1 MQQPDNN
8 SLTFSSVRTPSVTA
22 PEVRHPERRCF
33 KAVILNEGCFQVVIL
48 TLSEV
53 EWRRTPVFSLC
64 FSAGGK
70 APLLLI
76 PHQSSKNHPSKPAF
90 KILSDLSTNPHP
102 MQPQDTSPQPAA
114 LPDAML
120 LAATGGL
127 LDAVVYLNHGHVF
140 ANAMSGNVIFL
151 GIAVLG
157 HDWGDIVPHLVPLA
171 GFFAGVLTSKHLR
184 ARLGIR
190 SVLLGLALEIV
201 AIFVLGWLPGSFPEM
216 AFTGIIAYVAAFQVA
231 SFRRVDRFA
240 YNSTFITGNLRDIAE
255 GLYEAFTPNSTPEAR
270 EKGLSQ
276 ARALG
281 LICLCFLG
289 GAIFGAWSAPR
300 FGNHSLWLAE
310 PFLLAVAV
318 LSFRR
323 PAAPASPPTR

>member
-1 MQQPDNN
+1 
-8 SLTFSSVRTPSVTA
+8 
-22 PEVRHPERRCF
+22 
-33 KAVILNEGCFQVVIL
+33 
-48 TLSEV
+48 
-53 EWRRTPVFSLC
+53 
-64 FSAGGK
+64 
-70 APLLLI
+70 
-76 PHQSSKNHPSKPAF
+76 
-90 KILSDLSTNPHP
+90 
-102 MQPQDTSPQPAA
+102 MQPQDTSAQPAA

-151 GIAVLG
+151 GIAIIG
-157 HDWGDIVPHLVPLA
+157 RDWGDIVPHLLPLA
-171 GFFAGVLTSKHLR
+171 GFFAGVLTSKHMR

-201 AIFVLGWLPGSFPEM
+201 AIFIYGWLPASFPEM

-240 YNSTFITGNLRDIAE
+240 YNSTFITGNLRDVAE
-255 GLYEAFTPNSTPEAR
+255 GLYEALTPNSTPETR

-276 ARALG
+276 ARALS

-289 GAIFGAWSAPR
+289 GAILGAWSAPR

-323 PAAPASPPTR
+323 AAAPTSPPTAH

>member
-1 MQQPDNN
+1 MPPID
-8 SLTFSSVRTPSVTA
+8 
-22 PEVRHPERRCF
+22 
-33 KAVILNEGCFQVVIL
+33 
-48 TLSEV
+48 
-53 EWRRTPVFSLC
+53 
-64 FSAGGK
+64 
-70 APLLLI
+70 
-76 PHQSSKNHPSKPAF
+76 PA
-90 KILSDLSTNPHP
+90 
-102 MQPQDTSPQPAA
+102 PQPAA

-157 HDWGDIVPHLVPLA
+157 RDWGDIVPHLVPLA
-171 GFFAGVLTSKHLR
+171 GFFAGVLSSKHLR
-184 ARLGIR
+184 VRLGLR

-201 AIFVLGWLPGSFPEM
+201 AIFILGWLPRSFPEM

-240 YNSTFITGNLRDIAE
+240 YNSTFITGNLRDVAE
-255 GLYEAFTPNSTPEAR
+255 GLYDALTHGSTGETR
-270 EKGLSQ
+270 EKGSSQ

-281 LICLCFLG
+281 LICLCFLA
-289 GAIFGAWSAPR
+289 GAILGAWAASR
-300 FGNHSLWLAE
+300 FGNYSLWLAE
-310 PFLLAVAV
+310 PFLLAVAM

-323 PAAPASPPTR
+323 ASMPTPLHT

>member
-1 MQQPDNN
+1 MPPID
-8 SLTFSSVRTPSVTA
+8 
-22 PEVRHPERRCF
+22 
-33 KAVILNEGCFQVVIL
+33 
-48 TLSEV
+48 
-53 EWRRTPVFSLC
+53 
-64 FSAGGK
+64 
-70 APLLLI
+70 
-76 PHQSSKNHPSKPAF
+76 PA
-90 KILSDLSTNPHP
+90 
-102 MQPQDTSPQPAA
+102 PQPAA

-157 HDWGDIVPHLVPLA
+157 RAWGDIVPHLVPLA
-171 GFFAGVLTSKHLR
+171 GFFAGVLSSKHLR
-184 ARLGIR
+184 VRLGLR

-201 AIFVLGWLPGSFPEM
+201 AIFILGWLPGSFPEM

-240 YNSTFITGNLRDIAE
+240 YNSTFITGNLRDVAE
-255 GLYEAFTPNSTPEAR
+255 GLYEALTPNSTPETR

-276 ARALG
+276 ARALS

-289 GAIFGAWSAPR
+289 GAILGAWSAPR

-323 PAAPASPPTR
+323 PVAPASPPPAS

>member
-1 MQQPDNN
+1 
-8 SLTFSSVRTPSVTA
+8 
-22 PEVRHPERRCF
+22 
-33 KAVILNEGCFQVVIL
+33 
-48 TLSEV
+48 
-53 EWRRTPVFSLC
+53 
-64 FSAGGK
+64 
-70 APLLLI
+70 
-76 PHQSSKNHPSKPAF
+76 
-90 KILSDLSTNPHP
+90 

-127 LDAVVYLNHGHVF
+127 LDGVVYLNHGHVF

-157 HDWGDIVPHLVPLA
+157 RDWGDIVPHLVPLA

-216 AFTGIIAYVAAFQVA
+216 AFTGVIAYVAAFQVA

-240 YNSTFITGNLRDIAE
+240 YNSTFITGNLRDVAE
-255 GLYEAFTPNSTPEAR
+255 GLYEALTPNSTPETR

-281 LICLCFLG
+281 LICLCFLS
-289 GAIFGAWSAPR
+289 GAILGAWSAPR

-323 PAAPASPPTR
+323 PTTPASPPTA